1 MQKIQLRDAKARLS
15 SLVEEAANGEATI
28 ITRHGKPRAVV
39 LGIEEWTRLRQV
51 PSFGSLLLSA
61 PLDEGDL
68 SPRDTS
74 PSTDIVL

>member
-15 SLVEEAANGEATI
+15 SLVEEAANGETTI

-74 PSTDIVL
+74 PSRDIVL